1 MNITPMEM
9 DIIGRNDE
17 FFDEASGES
26 LRGYISRKRRSD
38 MVNVVKDVLKNEL
51 SDIERKVL
59 LEMVSENKPARIVAE
74 ELDTSLT
81 QIYRIRDR
89 AEKKMSDYLKYVV
102 CYQEKYENISL
113 TPIEYRKI
121 LATAKTLI
129 SPCKSI
135 VHRLRKLM
143 AKDCID
149 FCILY
154 KNLGMSRKSDDD
166 IFEGAR
172 LPDADEI
179 IKLSYFF
186 KTSADYLLKGEMI

>member
-74 ELDTSLT
+74 EMDTSLT

-102 CYQEKYENISL
+102 CYQEKYEN
-113 TPIEYRKI
+113 RKI

-154 KNLGMSRKSDDD
+154 KNLGMSRKSVDD

>member
-89 AEKKMSDYLKYVV
+89 AE
-102 CYQEKYENISL
+102 NISL

-154 KNLGMSRKSDDD
+154 KNLGMSRKSVDD

-186 KTSADYLLKGEMI
+186 KTSADYLLTGEMI